1 MQVGPKETRIM
12 LRRISTALAGIALL
26 ALATAPAPASTY
38 NKKTYLT
45 IDKTIEVPGAVLT
58 PGKYVMKL
66 VDSDS
71 NRHIVQF
78 LNENEDEVLSTVI
91 AIPNTR
97 LRPTG
102 ETEFAWYE
110 TPAGQPAAMRAW
122 FYPGDNFGQEFAYPK
137 DRATALTQS
146 TDAQVT
152 SLSDEDTALLEQRQ
166 REETI
171 IAQAPAPQP
180 QADVDQNRERELQ
193 AQRDREE
200 QAQRDRELAA
210 QRDRELAAQR
220 ERDLQAQRDRDRT
233 AQAQQSQQQQPDPN
247 VMAQNQPA
255 ESQLPETAGFG
266 ALFALIGF
274 GSLGASFALRK
285 LRRS

>member
-1 MQVGPKETRIM
+1 MM
-12 LRRISTALAGIALL
+12 LRKISTALAGIALF
-26 ALATAPAPASTY
+26 ALATATAPASTY

-45 IDKTIEVPGAVLT
+45 VDKTIEVPGAVLA
-58 PGKYVMKL
+58 PGKYVMRL

-78 LNENEDEVLSTVI
+78 LNEAEDKVLSTVI

-146 TDAQVT
+146 THSQVA
-152 SLSDEDTALLEQRQ
+152 SLTDDDTALLEKQQ
-166 REETI
+166 KEETI
-171 IAQAPAPQP
+171 IAQAPATQPQP
-180 QADVDQNRERELQ
+180 DVNQNRERELQ
-193 AQRDREE
+193 AQRDRELAAQRQRDQ
-200 QAQRDRELAA
+200 QAQRDS
-210 QRDRELAAQR
+210 ELAAQR
-220 ERDLQAQRDRDRT
+220 ERDLQAQRDRDRM
-233 AQAQQSQQQQPDPN
+233 AQAQQNQQRQADST
-247 VMAQNQPA
+247 VMAQNQPT
-255 ESQLPETAGFG
+255 ERQLPETAGFG

-274 GSLGASFALRK
+274 GSLGASAAIRK